1 VLAGIAYI
9 ILGKD
14 IKWVFRTIETLA
26 LEEDETDIQF
36 LAYFGVLVANR
47 IKKH

>member
-1 VLAGIAYI
+1 M

-14 IKWVFRTIETLA
+14 IKWIFRTVETLA

-36 LAYFGVLVANR
+36 LAYFGVLITDR
-47 IKKH
+47 IKKYRNHHA